1 MLALAYNA
9 TKSTIVSFFTSYRGD
24 FSVTILIATSV
35 IRGASAGQSHGA
47 VHLVDMHGG
56 RVAHVVDWKAPG
68 FDLGSPGGGRGLR
81 GVAFDGERVFIAAS
95 GTLFAFTPAFEL
107 LDSYH
112 SPFLDHCH
120 EIFSFEGR
128 LYLTSTAFDS
138 ILGFDL
144 KANRFDWGLHVTESG
159 SGFQGAPFDPQSTQG
174 PSRGNALGLNS
185 LWCDSRGMFISGS
198 RSSGLLFFDAQRID
212 RLVTLPY
219 GVQNARPWRDGVLFN
234 DTAANVA
241 RFMTPTSN
249 QVFKVP
255 FYPDAELNNDDEPE
269 EKRSR
274 QGFARGLC
282 VLDNS
287 VFAVGSSPATITL
300 HNLDTM
306 KTTHSINFNGDPRH
320 TIQSLAVWPY
330 PHAD

>member
-1 MLALAYNA
+1 
-9 TKSTIVSFFTSYRGD
+9 
-24 FSVTILIATSV
+24 VTILIATSV
-35 IRGASAGQSHGA
+35 LRGSAAGQSHGA

-68 FDLGSPGGGRGLR
+68 IDPDVPGGGRGLR

-95 GTLFAFTPAFEL
+95 DTLFVFTPAFEL
-107 LDSYH
+107 LDSFH
-112 SPFLDHCH
+112 SPFLDNCH
-120 EIFSFEGR
+120 EICSFERR

-144 KANRFDWGLHVTESG
+144 DNNRFDWGLHVTESG
-159 SGFQGAPFDPQSTQG
+159 NGLQGAPFDPQSMQG
-174 PSRGNALGLNS
+174 PSRGQVLGLNS
-185 LWCDSRGMFISGS
+185 LWCDPRGMFISGS
-198 RSSGLLFFDAQRID
+198 RSSGLMFFDAQRID
-212 RLVTLPY
+212 RLVTLPH

-234 DTAANVA
+234 DTQANVA
-241 RFMTPTSN
+241 RFMTPASN
-249 QVFKVP
+249 QVFQVP
-255 FYPDAELNNDDEPE
+255 VYPDSELSPLDAPE
-269 EKRSR
+269 DKSSR
-274 QGFARGLC
+274 KGFARGLC

-306 KTTHSINFNGDPRH
+306 KTTHSINFSADPRH

-330 PHAD
+330 PHND